1 MSFDTVAPGG
11 QEARYSSMFQRE
23 ADPEE
28 TALSSQGQK
37 RGCGSVASFRGCFAM
52 LAAGVLMYTLLAVH
66 YLWKELNELKAI
78 PGRHDTLA
86 TSSDEYLAMLSRC
99 IQYDPSNP
107 NEVSSGCNWKV
118 SRLTAGEARLQS
130 MAVGAE
136 LPTNQELGVAA
147 STSTNYAIFNDVF
160 VLGRLGV
167 YTGTCGS
174 NPAAASCTP
183 TFSVRSTNDVTGVV
197 DVGTGLDVTPAGI
210 KAPQVV
216 TSLLDDPTTPGDG
229 GSITVDATLN
239 LGADNLNAA
248 AVTATASVTA
258 PTVTGSTKVVTPLL
272 DDPTT
277 AGDGGSITVDATL
290 NLGADNLNAAA
301 VTATASV
308 TAPTVTGSTK
318 VVTPLLD
325 DPTTAGDGGSITVDA
340 TLDLGAD
347 NLNAATVTATTKLVT
362 PLLDDPTTAGD
373 GGSITV
379 DATLNLGV
387 DNLNAASVTATTS
400 VTAPTVTGSTKVVTP
415 LLDDPTT
422 AGDGGSITVD
432 ATLNL
437 GADNLNA
444 ATVTATTKLVTPLLD
459 DPTTAGDGGS
469 ITVDATLNLGVD
481 NLNAASVTATTSVT
495 APTVTGSTKVVTPL
509 LDDPTTAG
517 DGGSITVDATLNLG
531 ADNLNA
537 ATVTATTKLVT
548 PLLDDPTTA
557 GNGGSITVQATLDL
571 TGNNGLESATFLHLK
586 YPSTAF
592 PNILTIQSTVSST
605 YLLDVDALADVLSK
619 PVGSMTLTGATV
631 LIQAAK
637 NDPNAV
643 VVEDTNGANVF
654 RIATKDA
661 ASGANEIFLG
671 DDLDNSGPP
680 GKFANVFFK
689 GDLVMAQPN
698 MRVVMRT
705 ESGTPLVN
713 YCMETGVIGNGP
725 SGLSFATPA
734 QGTCSGLGY
743 DPITSSSTG

>member
-1 MSFDTVAPGG
+1 MSFDTVAPGD
-11 QEARYSSMFQRE
+11 QEARCSSMFQRE

-52 LAAGVLMYTLLAVH
+52 LAAGVLMYTPLAVH

-130 MAVGAE
+130 MAAGAE

-147 STSTNYAIFNDVF
+147 STSTNYAILNDVF

-290 NLGADNLNAAA
+290 D
-301 VTATASV
+301 
-308 TAPTVTGSTK
+308 
-318 VVTPLLD
+318 
-325 DPTTAGDGGSITVDA
+325 
-340 TLDLGAD
+340 
-347 NLNAATVTATTKLVT
+347 
-362 PLLDDPTTAGD
+362 
-373 GGSITV
+373 
-379 DATLNLGV
+379 
-387 DNLNAASVTATTS
+387 
-400 VTAPTVTGSTKVVTP
+400 
-415 LLDDPTT
+415 
-422 AGDGGSITVD
+422 
-432 ATLNL
+432 
-437 GADNLNA
+437 
-444 ATVTATTKLVTPLLD
+444 
-459 DPTTAGDGGS
+459 
-469 ITVDATLNLGVD
+469 
-481 NLNAASVTATTSVT
+481 
-495 APTVTGSTKVVTPL
+495 
-509 LDDPTTAG
+509 
-517 DGGSITVDATLNLG
+517 LG

-631 LIQAAK
+631 LIQAAR

-661 ASGANEIFLG
+661 ASGANKSFGMHFHLVPCLNLFG

-705 ESGTPLVN
+705 ESGIPLVN